1 MTALEVTRIPLE
13 TKEFDD
19 FRRSSARSPES
30 LWSDQKRE
38 FVAGRLQ
45 SRLRALGFTSFS
57 EYLPYVTAEKAGEE
71 GRELI
76 NCITTNKTSFFREP
90 HHFTFMRER
99 MIPELRERV
108 RAGAPRKIRIWSA
121 GCSMG
126 HEPWTIAMTLAD
138 ALGPLTGWDVRVLAS
153 DLDTNVLATAEEAIY
168 DEISIAEVPAPQRAK
183 YFQAN
188 RSGDGFYRVAAP
200 LRSMVTFRRINLTA
214 PATWSI
220 RTHFD
225 MIFCRNVA
233 IYFDRP
239 TQATVF
245 TSLAN
250 HLAPNG
256 YLVSGHSEN
265 LHWLSDVIT
274 PVGNTIHVRT
284 GTVPSAPKSGVRPSA
299 RPRPPAAP
307 ARAPS
312 PPARARLELPVVSSP
327 SVPSGREVA
336 IQAGG
341 VHSSSQGVT
350 VRTLLGSCVAVCL
363 YDPNVRIVGMNH
375 FLLPADIGG
384 GGRSPASFGVHSMEL
399 LINGLM
405 KLGADRR
412 RLVAKIFGGGSV
424 IGGLT
429 TAIGERNV
437 AFALEFLRD
446 EGIQVVAQK
455 VGATSALSVLFDTG
469 TGMAR
474 VKEIGAEAEVVRDE
488 RRCLQDLARRRPVDQ
503 DITFFGAP

>member
-1 MTALEVTRIPLE
+1 MTVLEVNRIPLE
-13 TKEFDD
+13 TKEFDGL
-19 FRRSSARSPES
+19 RRIIREVAGIT
-30 LWSDQKRE
+30 LSDQKRE
-38 FVAGRLQ
+38 LVAGRLQ

-90 HHFTFMRER
+90 HHFAFMRER
-99 MIPELRERV
+99 MIPDLLERV
-108 RAGAPRKIRIWSA
+108 RGGAPRKIRIWSA

-126 HEPWTIAMTLAD
+126 HEPWTIAMTLAESIGSL
-138 ALGPLTGWDVRVLAS
+138 AGWDIRILAS

-168 DEISIAEVPAPQRAK
+168 DDIAIADVPAPLRAK
-183 YFQAN
+183 YFQAS
-188 RSGDGFYRVAAP
+188 RSGDGFNRVAAQLRP
-200 LRSMVTFRRINLTA
+200 LVTFRRINLTA

-220 RTHFD
+220 RTQFD

-250 HLAPNG
+250 HLGPHG

-299 RPRPPAAP
+299 RPRPPETQAP
-307 ARAPS
+307 R
-312 PPARARLELPVVSSP
+312 PPLVPRARLELPAATSSP
-327 SVPSGREVA
+327 VGREVA

-341 VHSSSQGVT
+341 VHASAEGIT
-350 VRTLLGSCVAVCL
+350 IRTLLGSCVAVCL
-363 YDPNVRIVGMNH
+363 YDAKVRIGGMNH
-375 FLLPADIGG
+375 FLLPADTGG
-384 GGRSPASFGVHSMEL
+384 GDRAPASFGVHSMEL

-412 RLVAKIFGGGSV
+412 RLVAKVFGGGSV

-429 TAIGERNV
+429 TSIGERNV
-437 AFALEFLRD
+437 AFAREFLRD
-446 EGIQVVAQK
+446 EGIQIVAQK
-455 VGATSALSVLFDTG
+455 VGVTSALSVLFDTG
-469 TGMAR
+469 TGTAR
-474 VKEIGAEAEVVRDE
+474 VKELAAEPDVVRDE
-488 RRCLQDLARRRPVDQ
+488 RRCLQDLARPRPVDQ
-503 DITFFGAP
+503 DITFFGTP